1 MGLITEEEL
10 ASQKKGSAQVAEVV
24 GEENLPEENA

>member
-1 MGLITEEEL
+1 VGLITKEEL
-10 ASQKKGSAQVAEVV
+10 ASQKIGSAQVAEVV